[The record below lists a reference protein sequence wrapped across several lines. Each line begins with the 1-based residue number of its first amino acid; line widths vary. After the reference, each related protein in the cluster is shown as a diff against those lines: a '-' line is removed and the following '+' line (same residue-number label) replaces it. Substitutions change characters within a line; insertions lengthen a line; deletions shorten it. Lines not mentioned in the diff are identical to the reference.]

1 MNTEEKIEELKENI
15 NSLQKTL
22 EDFIDQHNSKNNKIN
37 KLENEIEFL
46 KKTISSNLDELERLV
61 TEK

>member
-46 KKTISSNLDELERLV
+46 KKTISSNLDELEKLV